1 MPDLYIIAG
10 PNGAGK
16 TTAVKVLLPDV
27 FHVTT
32 FINAD
37 IIAAKINP
45 VSPESAALQAGRLM
59 LSDIEKCL
67 ANGESFVIET
77 TLSTKSYVNLVHK
90 AKKQG
95 YEVILIY
102 FWLEGPSHAI
112 ERVARRVRQGG
123 HYIPNEIVLRRY
135 WKGIKNLME
144 LFIPIVD
151 KWVLFDN
158 SDYTEGHPLRIAEK
172 LPDGN
177 VIVENS
183 IIWLKIK
190 GNENN

>member
-1 MPDLYIIAG
+1 M
-10 PNGAGK
+10 
-16 TTAVKVLLPDV
+16 
-27 FHVTT
+27 
-32 FINAD
+32 
-37 IIAAKINP
+37 
-45 VSPESAALQAGRLM
+45 
-59 LSDIEKCL
+59 
-67 ANGESFVIET
+67 
-77 TLSTKSYVNLVHK
+77 
-90 AKKQG
+90 
-95 YEVILIY
+95 IY

-123 HYIPNEIVLRRY
+123 HYIPNEVVIRRY
-135 WKGIKNLME
+135 WKGIKNLKE

-183 IIWLKIK
+183 DIWLKIK
-190 GNENN
+190 DNENN

>member
-1 MPDLYIIAG
+1 
-10 PNGAGK
+10 
-16 TTAVKVLLPDV
+16 
-27 FHVTT
+27 
-32 FINAD
+32 
-37 IIAAKINP
+37 
-45 VSPESAALQAGRLM
+45 M

-77 TLSTKSYVNLVHK
+77 TLSTKSYVHLVHK
-90 AKKQG
+90 AKKLG
-95 YEVILIY
+95 YEAILIY

-123 HYIPNEIVLRRY
+123 HYIPNEVVIRRY
-135 WKGIKNLME
+135 WKGIKNLKE

-151 KWVLFDN
+151 KWVPVDN

-183 IIWLKIK
+183 DIWLKIK
-190 GNENN
+190 DNENN